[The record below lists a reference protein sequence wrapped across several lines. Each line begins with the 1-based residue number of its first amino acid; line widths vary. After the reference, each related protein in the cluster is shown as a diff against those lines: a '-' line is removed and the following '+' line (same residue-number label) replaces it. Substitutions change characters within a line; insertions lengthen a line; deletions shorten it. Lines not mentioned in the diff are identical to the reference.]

1 MYNEELRELS
11 EKDIKLD
18 ISSEMKLLNE
28 ALKESEEL
36 FTEVKTHYDN
46 VKKGGSGTLQ
56 FVEKQTANLIS
67 LKQNKLGII
76 QQMITAKKTD
86 AELKLKIA
94 NANKDDKGN
103 DALLGQ
109 LTNQMYDLIIK
120 NKGDKSFDELI
131 GAQKK
136 LENAQQTE
144 EDVDAILEA
153 RLEEEE
159 KKKDEKQKVEEKSSE
174 EPEFIYVV
182 DLDKNIYCLDSDYN
196 IIEDASI
203 PDVTITITEIDGEYI
218 AKDEHGNDYQVVE
231 FEEE

>member
-1 MYNEELRELS
+1 LA
-11 EKDIKLD
+11 EKNIKLD
-18 ISSEMKLLNE
+18 ISAEMKLLNE
-28 ALKESEEL
+28 ALKESEDL
-36 FTEVKTHYDN
+36 FAEVKTHYDK
-46 VKKGGSGTLQ
+46 VKSGGSGTLQ

-76 QQMITAKKTD
+76 QQMVNAKKTD

-109 LTNQMYDLIIK
+109 LTNQMYDLIIR
-120 NKGDKSFDELI
+120 NKGDKSFDELV

-136 LENAQQTE
+136 LEESNQTE
-144 EDVDAILEA
+144 EDIDAILEA
-153 RLEEEE
+153 RLQEEE
-159 KKKDEKQKVEEKSSE
+159 KKKEEVQVKEEETNSDETEYM
-174 EPEFIYVV
+174 YVV

-196 IIEDASI
+196 IVEDASI
-203 PDVTITITEIDGEYI
+203 PDVTITITEKDGEYT
-218 AKDEHGNDYQVVE
+218 AKDEHGNVYQVVE